1 MVNQPTDELEASLVG
16 MIEQARDCARAL
28 WKASDA
34 FDSVSNDEAFDI
46 GFEAAMDFALSD
58 EFGRSVS
65 RLKSWLDESGWSS
78 P

>member
-1 MVNQPTDELEASLVG
+1 MVSQPTDEQEALLAG

-34 FDSVSNDEAFDI
+34 FDLVSNDEAFDG
-46 GFEAAMDFALSD
+46 GFEAARDFALSD

-65 RLKSWLDESGWSS
+65 RLKSMLN
-78 P
+78 